1 MALKNHL
8 VIMAK
13 APRIGRVKSRLA
25 RGIGRVGAW
34 MFYRRTLALVTRSLA
49 ADRRWTTWLAVSPDN
64 AVHDDRI
71 WPPSC
76 PRLTQGGGDL
86 GQRMGRVMDIM
97 TPGPV
102 VIIGADIPDI
112 RRRHIA
118 AAFAALGRCDAVFGP
133 ADDGGYWLVGLRR
146 RPRIVSIFD
155 PVRWSTEHALT
166 DTRANLPDD
175 AKIVFLETLTDVDDV
190 SDLVR
195 RSKNSPIRKSDS
207 NN

>member
-1 MALKNHL
+1 MSLKNHL

-34 MFYRRTLALVTRSLA
+34 AFYRRTLAAVSRPLV

-64 AVHDDRI
+64 AVHDDRA
-71 WPPSC
+71 WPVDC
-76 PRLTQGGGDL
+76 PRFSQGNGDL

-97 TPGPV
+97 GPGPV
-102 VIIGADIPDI
+102 IIIGADIPDI

-118 AAFAALGRCDAVFGP
+118 AAFAALGNHDAVFGP

-146 RPRIVSIFD
+146 RPKITAIFED
-155 PVRWSTEHALT
+155 VRWSTEHALA
-166 DTRANLPDD
+166 DTCANLPSRT
-175 AKIVFLETLTDVDDV
+175 KIAWLETLVDVDD
-190 SDLVR
+190 STDLLR
-195 RSKNSPIRKSDS
+195 RQKRMRTP
-207 NN
+207 